1 MMGKLPPQ
9 IILKFLRWFCKEE
22 YLEEIEGDL
31 FELFDKQY
39 EVSSIK
45 AKWSFGLS
53 VIRYFRPGFIKS
65 FKQENILTGPVMIK
79 SDLKIS
85 WRSLKKQPFFT
96 FLNTFGLAIGMAGA
110 LLISLFIYDELSFDK
125 MFADSDRIYRLNID
139 HQNAGELNRYAAVS
153 SPLANVMKQDY
164 PQAELIT
171 RFRNTES
178 IFLKKAGS
186 ELFVKEDH
194 VVGAD
199 SAFFKMFGLDLLVGD
214 TRTAFSDPNTIVL
227 TRSAAEKHFGVYEA
241 LGQVLVMDDEESYV
255 VSGVMED
262 LPRNSFLRDHSVFIS
277 MPSFEDANG
286 TAWNN
291 WVYPTFV
298 KLLPT
303 SNPENLYA
311 YLATVKERYLI
322 PWAMTFVPGLTIE
335 SSRAADEATGSFMNF
350 NAIPLTDI
358 HLYSPNIDGE
368 FSQNSDIQNIYI
380 LSVIGFFLILLA
392 CVNFMN
398 LSTAQSLKRA
408 KEVGIRKTLGSNRS
422 GLIRQFLTE
431 AGLISFLS
439 FLIAL
444 TIAFFSMPFFNEFS
458 EKAMTIPF
466 DNLIFWLLL
475 LSFVSVFGLLSGSY
489 PAFFMSRFVPIK
501 VLKGNGQASIEGGA
515 IRNSL
520 VVFQFSI
527 SIFLIVSTLVVF
539 QQLNFI
545 QNKDLGFQKD
555 QILVI
560 DDVDAVGD
568 QMESFKQ
575 AIKQISNVEKVSS
588 SSFLP
593 TPSARNGMTFFP
605 EGRVLQPEKALI
617 IGNWRV
623 DYEYVSILDLEIIA
637 GRNFDKQ
644 FPTDT
649 AGIILNESTVA
660 MLEVEPEEAL
670 GMRLTNDFRRSDK
683 ENMEF
688 LTVIGVV
695 KNFHFETL
703 RNSIDAMSLSIG
715 DDPQKMIIKLNP
727 GNFSNSLSDIEQ
739 VWRKVVPEQ
748 PFNYY
753 FMDDSFNETYKAE
766 LQLGRIFAI
775 FTILSIFI
783 ACLGLFGL
791 AAFNAERRT
800 KEIGIRKVLGAS
812 IEQIIYRL
820 SIDFLKLVGIAVL
833 VALPVGWYVMNSWL
847 KDFSYRVEIG
857 IEVFIIATVLAVLV
871 SLLTVSYQSIKAAIM
886 DPVKSLKSE

>member
-1 MMGKLPPQ
+1 MGNFPPQ
-9 IILKFLRWFCKEE
+9 IILRFLRWFCKEE

-31 FELFDKQY
+31 FELFEKHF
-39 EVSSIK
+39 EESPAK
-45 AKWSFGLS
+45 AKWAFGFS
-53 VIRYFRPGFIKS
+53 VIRYFRPGFIRS
-65 FKQENILTGPVMIK
+65 FKQENFLTGPIMLK

-96 FLNTFGLAIGMAGA
+96 FLNTFGLAVGMAGA

-125 MFADSDRIYRLNID
+125 MFDDSDRIYRLNID

-171 RFRNTES
+171 RFKNTGS
-178 IFLKKAGS
+178 VFLKKVDS
-186 ELFVKEDH
+186 ELFVKENH

-199 SAFFKMFGLDLLVGD
+199 SSFFKMFGLDLIRGD
-214 TRTAFSDPNTIVL
+214 SRTAFSNPNTLVL
-227 TRSAAEKHFGVYEA
+227 TRTAAEKHFGIHEA
-241 LGQVLVMDDEESYV
+241 LGQTLIMDDEESYV

-262 LPRNSFLRDHSVFIS
+262 LPGNSFLRDHSVFIS
-277 MPSFEDANG
+277 MPSFEDADG
-286 TAWNN
+286 TSWNN

-303 SNPENLYA
+303 SDPENLDA

-322 PWAMTFVPGLTIE
+322 PWAMTFIPGLSIE
-335 SSRAADEATGSFMNF
+335 SAREAEESTGSFMNF

-358 HLYSPNIDGE
+358 HLYSPNIDEE
-368 FSQNSDIQNIYI
+368 FSQNSDVQNVYI
-380 LSVIGFFLILLA
+380 LSIIGFFLILLA

-398 LSTAQSLKRA
+398 LSTAESLKRA
-408 KEVGIRKTLGSNRS
+408 KEVGIRKTLGSNRL

-439 FLIAL
+439 FLLAL
-444 TIAFFSMPFFNEFS
+444 ALAFFALPFFNEFS
-458 EKAMTIPF
+458 EKAMVIPF
-466 DNLIFWLLL
+466 ESSAFWLLL
-475 LSFVSVFGLLSGSY
+475 MASVAFLGFLSGSY
-489 PAFFMSRFVPIK
+489 PAFFMSRFMPIK
-501 VLKGNGQASIEGGA
+501 VLKGNGQASVEGGA

-560 DDVDAVGD
+560 DDVDAAGN

-575 AIKQISNVEKVSS
+575 DIKQISHVENVST

-593 TPSARNGMTFFP
+593 TPSARNGVTFFP
-605 EGRVLQPEKALI
+605 EGSVFQPEKALI

-637 GRNFDKQ
+637 GRDFDEE
-644 FPTDT
+644 FATDSS
-649 AGIILNESTVA
+649 GMILNESVVA
-660 MLEVEPEEAL
+660 MLGIEPEEAL
-670 GMRLTNDFRRSDK
+670 GMRLTKDFDRPDK
-683 ENMEF
+683 ENTKF

-703 RNSIDAMSLSIG
+703 RNSIDAMSLSLG
-715 DDPQKMIIKLNP
+715 NNPQKMIVKLNA
-727 GNFSNSLSDIEQ
+727 GNFQNSIADIEKL
-739 VWRKVVPEQ
+739 WRKVVPEQ

-753 FMDDSFNETYKAE
+753 FMDDSFNETYEAE
-766 LQLGRIFAI
+766 LQLGRIFAT

-812 IEQIIYRL
+812 VQQITYRL

-833 VALPVGWYVMNSWL
+833 VSLPLGWYAMSSWL
-847 KDFSYRVEIG
+847 QDFSYRIEIG
-857 IEVFIIATVLAVLV
+857 VEVFILAALLAVFV